1 VIAYIADFLTLAAIF
16 TVFVLG
22 LNLQFGITGL
32 INFGHVGFMAIG
44 SYTMV
49 ILMLRAGWHW
59 LPAGLGGIAVA
70 ALFSLFIGLAALRLR
85 EDYLA
90 IVTIGVA
97 EIVRMVA
104 NNEVWLTR
112 GPQGMFGFATPLDG
126 LGLSV
131 HEYRVAF
138 LILCVSVMLAV
149 LAVITFATNS
159 PWGRVLKGIREDEDV
174 AMSLGKNTRVFK
186 IQSLALGSAFAGLA
200 GALMAFHLRFIN
212 PHQFQPL
219 TTFEGWMI
227 MVLGG
232 TGNHW
237 AMALGSILY
246 FGLFRIT
253 RPFEQVG
260 LGGLSGQQIA
270 AMRIMLVGLALI
282 LLMMYRPQGLTGRK
296 EELSL
301 DR

>member
-1 VIAYIADFLTLAAIF
+1 VPAPPRVAGGGDLPVIAYIADFLTLAAIF

-49 ILMLRAGWHW
+49 ILMLRAGWHWLPAGLGGIAVAALFSLFIGLAALRLRADYLAIGSYTIVILRLRAGWHW

-186 IQSLALGSAFAGLA
+186 IQSLALGSAFAGLT
-200 GALMAFHLRFIN
+200 GA
-212 PHQFQPL
+212 P
-219 TTFEGWMI
+219 TT
-227 MVLGG
+227 
-232 TGNHW
+232 
-237 AMALGSILY
+237 S
-246 FGLFRIT
+246 
-253 RPFEQVG
+253 
-260 LGGLSGQQIA
+260 
-270 AMRIMLVGLALI
+270 
-282 LLMMYRPQGLTGRK
+282 
-296 EELSL
+296 
-301 DR
+301 